1 MEVKVGMIVKSK
13 AGRDK
18 GRFMVVTAVEGDFAF
33 IADGKERKLEKP
45 KKKRLK
51 HIAVTKTVIA
61 LDNLTDKGLRSCLRE
76 FAEKGS
82 PETEN
87 S

>member
-1 MEVKVGMIVKSK
+1 MEVTRGMIVKSK
-13 AGRDK
+13 AGHDK
-18 GRFMVVTAVEGDFAF
+18 GRFMVITALEGDFAF
-33 IADGKERKLEKP
+33 LADGKERKLEKP

-51 HIAVTKTVIA
+51 HLAATKTVIA
-61 LDNLTDKGLRSCLRE
+61 MSNLTDKGLRRRLRE

>member
-1 MEVKVGMIVKSK
+1 
-13 AGRDK
+13 
-18 GRFMVVTAVEGDFAF
+18 MVITAAEGDFAF
-33 IADGKERKLEKP
+33 LADGKERKLSKP

-51 HIAVTKTVIA
+51 HLSVTKTVIA
-61 LDNLTDKGLRSCLRE
+61 LDDLTDKGLRSCLRE

>member
-1 MEVKVGMIVKSK
+1 MIVRSK
-13 AGRDK
+13 AGHDK
-18 GRFMVVTAVEGDFAF
+18 GRFMVITDVEGDFAF
-33 IADGKERKLEKP
+33 AADGKERKLSKP

-51 HIAVTKTVIA
+51 HLSVTKTVIA
-61 LDNLTDKGLRSCLRE
+61 LDDLTDKGLRSCLRE